1 MLFSASVLCA
11 TQSSDETKFFFSSFL
26 FLFFSSF
33 NSVQPPSQYSRASFE
48 VAQIIVEACVTNERW
63 RIFVSERLPKINDLQ
78 KDTPLGGEDA
88 ERSSSL
94 ASPRVVSFNSADEIS
109 HLDLGLSKNSAHGGG
124 GGDGGD
130 GEDEEEDDGFGGV
143 EHVLMFGRNDPTR
156 DDDDDDSDEEDSDE
170 EEPDNDPVRLAELQ
184 ARYGFDASKV
194 GGGESGG
201 GGTEAGDGDDD
212 WGFATGAATNEGND
226 GDVNFGDDGW
236 GAFDDD
242 SEVQDQ
248 SVAAAGDSN
257 VDDDDDDVPPAPQT
271 TSVTPILP
279 PTSK

>member
-1 MLFSASVLCA
+1 M
-11 TQSSDETKFFFSSFL
+11 
-26 FLFFSSF
+26 
-33 NSVQPPSQYSRASFE
+33 
-48 VAQIIVEACVTNERW
+48 IVETCVTNERW
-63 RIFVSERLPKINDLQ
+63 RTFVSERLPKINDLQ

-88 ERSSSL
+88 EMASSL
-94 ASPRVVSFNSADEIS
+94 ASPRVVAFNSADEIS
-109 HLDLGLSKNSAHGGG
+109 HLDLGLSKDSAAGGGAGAG
-124 GGDGGD
+124 GGDG
-130 GEDEEEDDGFGGV
+130 EEEEEDGFGGV

-156 DDDDDDSDEEDSDE
+156 DDDDDDSEEEDSDE

-194 GGGESGG
+194 SGGESGESGG
-201 GGTEAGDGDDD
+201 GAEAGEGDDD

-248 SVAAAGDSN
+248 SVAAAPGDAK